1 MQSSFFIFLGGCYN
15 QKSLIRMRQRRQSKL
30 LHCNSLWFQGQDGD
44 REKRG
49 AERIAILGL
58 GPGSTAEP
66 VSYAKSRPC
75 FERGMARDAVAS
87 ATGDAGDIRCEG
99 WDSPVFSWSP
109 LSGFALLRGAS
120 AASILA
126 PFHHGVTAKAKRLR
140 RSGNR
145 QRGQGRGRRRL
156 GSGRLESHSAHV
168 PIREQ
173 GRKLRLSFPLAAR
186 SSSAPDSLV
195 PSPSRGQGDAHC
207 ESGARTLG
215 ASALT
220 RLSVAAYS
228 VNHISTLT
236 LALIVHQGEFLHRVL
251 AGGLF
256 DRRRLWTPTLFS
268 QYHLH
273 S

>member
-87 ATGDAGDIRCEG
+87 ATGDAGDIRCEVG
-99 WDSPVFSWSP
+99 IAPVFSWSP

-126 PFHHGVTAKAKRLR
+126 SFHHGVTAKAKRLR

-173 GRKLRLSFPLAAR
+173 GRKLRLSFPWPLGPARLPIPLSLRQAAGKGTPIVNR
-186 SSSAPDSLV
+186 
-195 PSPSRGQGDAHC
+195 AH
-207 ESGARTLG
+207 EL
-215 ASALT
+215 
-220 RLSVAAYS
+220 
-228 VNHISTLT
+228 
-236 LALIVHQGEFLHRVL
+236 
-251 AGGLF
+251 
-256 DRRRLWTPTLFS
+256 
-268 QYHLH
+268 
-273 S
+273 